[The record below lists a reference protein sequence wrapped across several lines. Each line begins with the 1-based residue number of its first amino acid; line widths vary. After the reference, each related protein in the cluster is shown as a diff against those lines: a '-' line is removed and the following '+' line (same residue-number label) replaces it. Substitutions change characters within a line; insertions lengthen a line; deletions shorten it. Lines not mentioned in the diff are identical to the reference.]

1 MSCIGLPADEMP
13 GANNGR
19 EGESAVP
26 LADAHATFESS
37 MTSRFL
43 ADAMLGGLVRWLRAL
58 GFDTAYDPAIH
69 DPELV
74 ALADAQARMLLTR
87 DRHLLIHL
95 HPARGLLIT
104 DDAPLGQLREVITA
118 CNLARPAE
126 LFTRCLVC
134 NAPLRPAT
142 ASEIVNLVPD
152 GAQSLPGP
160 VRRCSGCE
168 RVYWPGSH
176 VRRMRQTL
184 AKALPD
190 WDCWD

>member
-87 DRHLLIHL
+87 DRHLLIDL
-95 HPARGLLIT
+95 RPAQALLIT
-104 DDAPLGQLREVITA
+104 DDAPVDRFFDG
-118 CNLARPAE
+118 NPYARAASRSHHR
-126 LFTRCLVC
+126 LQSR
-134 NAPLRPAT
+134 AT
-142 ASEIVNLVPD
+142 G
-152 GAQSLPGP
+152 GAIYALPGVQCTAASRHRKRNRQP
-160 VRRCSGCE
+160 CAGRGAITT
-168 RVYWPGSH
+168 WPGTSLF
-176 VRRMRQTL
+176 RL
-184 AKALPD
+184 
-190 WDCWD
+190 